1 MTDWKIGHI
10 LNVKINKRIFL
21 KVERI
26 EEKKTNNN
34 LNIKNFKFKVNIK
47 SINKENTDLILDGK
61 NIDYVRE
68 ALIEIFQNVKKTF
81 KRNEGP
87 AYIQVNLSF
96 DGLKKLYLKS
106 GIVPLFDKHSKNVV
120 FWLINQ
126 LDQVEQSSENLV
138 FTKNFVVDF
147 IVVKTKQPK
156 GKFNIIT
163 TNNYKSKFSKLTFLS
178 LSQIKLNIFFMNLLK
193 EGLVD
198 MKLLFDEFYIDEIS
212 NCQLISIYFGV
223 LYHDNQCDMKK
234 TITFIK
240 KNFNNV
246 LEFEKKFISDYKLL
260 SREYLQKQKLTY
272 VLSHISKLIKKD
284 ILIFL
289 QKNEFTRKLI
299 FTTSLFKDS
308 LPIKLLLSDDH
319 IRFIYDQCN
328 LQEKNK
334 TFCDFC
340 LKSFQNIKLHK
351 CKRKKCINCNLYLK
365 CITTDVKENICA
377 SDSVKDINVQCL
389 HCKKLITNKECF
401 QRHQLLSVTMCKR
414 IQFCIKCN
422 NYYTHREVHLCG
434 EFFCPK
440 CFTTHPKQIFCA
452 VKQKKKKIISNKVF
466 ICDISFQGENIESIT
481 LTEFHEKDELTVYR
495 FIKKDLFYSKS
506 IISKNNLVEIKTDRI
521 DFSASLNIENVLQ
534 ELEILNC
541 CPLILLETRSLRKLI
556 WSLDI
561 SHFKICSR
569 DKVIYKLIG
578 KYYSIYSIESY
589 VDIDK
594 VYICKLLNIQVCP
607 LYLIPLPN
615 DVRTCLNNNINNVE
629 IQHYLKNYKNSDIDM
644 FEYIMGYT
652 KEIKRINSLSLS
664 EYDRNC
670 SINTLIVFQKALDA
684 TNSFVQDLTR
694 KMNTM
699 LSKQEQELNTLFS
712 FKSFSSCVFTIFL
725 SCLEKQKIPT
735 LPSCYPGNIKNTSKY
750 EISFCNILN
759 IYHSSKYKNHTIKSY
774 VNNDGRQYQKGVYT
788 CDWYC
793 KECKTAI
800 FIEGSFKYVCNT
812 HGNKGTDKIKKRKIE
827 CLAKRGKRK
836 RKNFISNA
844 RKEIKN
850 VIVVG
855 QCCIEQDEY
864 NFDFV
869 SSNLYYKNFGKDVL
883 EEIKNYEKSDYD
895 RMNYQRCMQPPITVF
910 LKKEFK
916 SNGISKASKFDID
929 SAYLSVLTHDSFELP
944 TSNIPNKILVNND
957 ANKFFHNLNTNCNDF
972 AMVQGFVISDKKYT
986 LPFLPIR
993 SEANGI
999 NYSHCYECKIEND
1012 CKHTDKKRGFYT
1024 QGYLRDFLYIKSMGY
1039 NVRVNQLI
1047 YFPSKHNEDL
1057 HLLASELMLYRKDEC
1072 KFVRKISK
1080 QAALIGLGRFAL
1092 NVGKSVSLSNNEI
1105 LETNQELCL
1114 AIEKNEIES
1123 IDVLKNYVV
1132 SHKKQKISNYE
1143 NAKISSKLNCS
1154 SLLFGSVSNY
1164 VRLELFRIY
1173 RYIQDNFK
1181 NTYIL
1186 RLDTDSLMIAFED
1199 ISESLKFNEYMK
1211 TSKFKYKIEVEN
1223 IKLLINNGRKSYY
1236 YRTDEKQ
1243 FLKVT
1248 GLSISVYERNNVLHC
1263 DKFKFK
1269 PA

>member
-10 LNVKINKRIFL
+10 LNVKINKKNLL

-26 EEKKTNNN
+26 EEKKINNK
-34 LNIKNFKFKVNIK
+34 LNIKNFKFQVNM
-47 SINKENTDLILDGK
+47 NKKNTDLILDGK
-61 NIDYVRE
+61 NIDYVRD
-68 ALIEIFQNVKKTF
+68 ALIEIFENVKKTF
-81 KRNEGP
+81 KKNEGP
-87 AYIQVNLSF
+87 AYIQVNMSF

-126 LDQVEQSSENLV
+126 LDQVDQSSENLV

-156 GKFNIIT
+156 GKFNLIT
-163 TNNYKSKFSKLTFLS
+163 TNNYKSNFSKVTFFS
-178 LSQIKLNIFFMNLLK
+178 LSEIKLNFFFMNLLK

-234 TITFIK
+234 TINFIK

-246 LEFEKKFISDYKLL
+246 LQFEKKFISDYKLL

-272 VLSHISKLIKKD
+272 VLSHISKQIKKD

-328 LQEKNK
+328 LEEKNK
-334 TFCDFC
+334 IFCDFC

-365 CITTDVKENICA
+365 RINTDDKENICA
-377 SDSVKDINVQCL
+377 SDNVKDINVQCL

-422 NYYTHREVHLCG
+422 NYYHREVHVCG
-434 EFFCPK
+434 EYFCTK
-440 CFTTHPKQIFCA
+440 CFTTHPKHIFCA
-452 VKQKKKKIISNKVF
+452 VKQTKKKFISNIVF
-466 ICDISFQGENIESIT
+466 ICDIAFKGENIESIT
-481 LTEFHEKDELTVYR
+481 LSEFNEQDEFTVYR
-495 FIKKDLFYSKS
+495 FIKGYLFYQKSVISKS
-506 IISKNNLVEIKTDRI
+506 DFVEIKVDRI
-521 DFSASLNIENVLQ
+521 DFCASLNIENVLQ

-541 CPLILLETRSLRKLI
+541 CPLILVEKMSLRRLI

-561 SHFKICSR
+561 SQFKIFSR
-569 DKVIYKLIG
+569 NKIIYKLIG
-578 KYYSIYSIESY
+578 KYFSIYSIETY
-589 VDIDK
+589 IDIDK
-594 VYICKLLNIQVCP
+594 VYICKLLNIPVCP
-607 LYLIPLPN
+607 LYLIELPN
-615 DVRTCLNNNINNVE
+615 DLKTCLNNIE
-629 IQHYLKNYKNSDIDM
+629 ITHYLKKYKHSDMDM
-644 FEYIMGYT
+644 FEYIMSYN
-652 KEIKRINSLSLS
+652 KEIKKINNLSVS
-664 EYDRNC
+664 EYDKNY
-670 SINTLIVFQKALDA
+670 SIKTIIVFQKALHA

-694 KMNTM
+694 KMNNN
-699 LSKQEQELNTLFS
+699 LSINGNKLNTLFS

-725 SCLEKQKIPT
+725 SCLENKKLPT

-750 EISFCNILN
+750 EISFCKVLN
-759 IYHSSKYKNHTIKSY
+759 IYHNSKYKNHTIKSY
-774 VNNDGRQYQKGVYT
+774 VNNDGSQYKKGIYT

-793 KECKTAI
+793 EECKTAI
-800 FIEGSFKYVCNT
+800 FIEGSFKYVCNI
-812 HGNKGTDKIKKRKIE
+812 HGNKGRDKIKRRKIE
-827 CLAKRGKRK
+827 CLAKKGKMKRK
-836 RKNFISNA
+836 MFTINT
-844 RKEIKN
+844 RKEIKH
-850 VIVVG
+850 IYVVG

-864 NFDFV
+864 NFDLV
-869 SSNLYYKNFGKDVL
+869 SSSLYYKNFGKDVL
-883 EEIKNYEKSDYD
+883 EEIKRYEKSDYE
-895 RMNYQRCMQPPITVF
+895 RMNYQRCMQPPLTVF

-916 SNGISKASKFDID
+916 SNGFSKASKFDID
-929 SAYLSVLTHDSFELP
+929 SAYLSVLTHDSFKLP
-944 TSNIPNKILVNND
+944 TSNIPTKILVNND
-957 ANKFFHNLNTNCNDF
+957 ANIFFHNLNTNCNDF

-999 NYSHCYECKIEND
+999 NYSHCSECIIDND
-1012 CKHTDKKRGFYT
+1012 CQHTDKKRGFYT

-1039 NVRVNQLI
+1039 NVRVNQII
-1047 YFPSKHNEDL
+1047 YFPSKHNDHL
-1057 HLLASELMLYRKDEC
+1057 HLLASELMLYRKDKC
-1072 KFVRKISK
+1072 KFVRQISK

-1092 NVGKSVSLSNNEI
+1092 NVGKSVVMGNNEI

-1143 NAKISSKLNCS
+1143 NAKISSRLNCS

-1164 VRLELFRIY
+1164 VRIELFRIY
-1173 RYIQDNFK
+1173 RYIEDNFK

-1199 ISESLKFNEYMK
+1199 ISESLMFKEYMK
-1211 TSKFKYKIEVEN
+1211 MSKFRYKIEIEN
-1223 IKLLINNGRKSYY
+1223 IKLLINNSRKSYY

-1248 GLSISVYERNNVLHC
+1248 GLSISLYDRNNVL
-1263 DKFKFK
+1263 DDVEKLKQK
-1269 PA
+1269 